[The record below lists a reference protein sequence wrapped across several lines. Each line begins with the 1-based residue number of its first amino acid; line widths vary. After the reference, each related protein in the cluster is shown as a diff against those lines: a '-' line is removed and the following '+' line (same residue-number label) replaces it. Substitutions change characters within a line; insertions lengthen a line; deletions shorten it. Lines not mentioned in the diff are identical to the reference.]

1 MRLLIFLLIYKI
13 TGNCIKSIFPR
24 STSKPD
30 TKIKLEGYIEEGA
43 EVIFERENE
52 KILCENL
59 RKISNELFCDLRIP
73 IGKDSFIDF
82 DFV

>member
-13 TGNCIKSIFPR
+13 KGNFIKNIFPR
-24 STSKPD
+24 SSSKPD
-30 TKIKLEGYIEEGA
+30 AKIKLEGYIEDGA

-59 RKISNELFCDLRIP
+59 RKIGDDLFCDLSIP
-73 IGKDSFIDF
+73 IGKDSFIS
-82 DFV
+82 